1 MVTDRGGVIVCHLRP
16 VTDEKSALVHTDEYV
31 LHDVLCGDPVT
42 KDERG
47 YPDEPCPVQPEHLIE
62 ATVGI
67 CARLP
72 VEDENYG
79 RRWLLDSDRKC

>member
-31 LHDVLCGDPVT
+31 LPDVLRGDPVT

-47 YPDEPCPVQPEHLIE
+47 YPDEPCPVQPEAPLSRPPSGY
-62 ATVGI
+62 ALGF
-67 CARLP
+67 L
-72 VEDENYG
+72 
-79 RRWLLDSDRKC
+79 